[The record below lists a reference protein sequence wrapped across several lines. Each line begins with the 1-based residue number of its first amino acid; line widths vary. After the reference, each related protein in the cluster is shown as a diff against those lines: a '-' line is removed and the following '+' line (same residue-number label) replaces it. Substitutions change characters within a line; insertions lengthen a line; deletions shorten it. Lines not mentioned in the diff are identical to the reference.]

1 MSRRDVQ
8 DLQPQLLMADLPTR
22 STHHMQLWIDEQ
34 TLRFVRG
41 KLRQNQYHH
50 QRGNDSSSDITT
62 KMNED
67 EVSVTYRNH
76 LKKHN
81 LESSKYTGVG

>member
-1 MSRRDVQ
+1 
-8 DLQPQLLMADLPTR
+8 MADLPTR
-22 STHHMQLWIDEQ
+22 STHHTQLWIDAQ

-41 KLRQNQYHH
+41 KLRQHQYHH
-50 QRGNDSSSDITT
+50 QRGSDSSSDITT

-76 LKKHN
+76 KKN
-81 LESSKYTGVG
+81 II